1 MRPVIAEAFEM
12 VDEASS
18 RVFRLKMVE
27 KVGPGL
33 AVGFPAWEH
42 LRGHDQDGVGHR
54 YSGALL
60 ATAWRAPP
68 VWCLPSGALGPR
80 GGACRS
86 RVRRLVRL
94 RALMANTTSRASH
107 TADVRPHVHAW

>member
-1 MRPVIAEAFEM
+1 LRHVIAEAFEM

-80 GGACRS
+80 GGACREPGPTAGQAPGTHS
-86 RVRRLVRL
+86 QHNLG
-94 RALMANTTSRASH
+94 ASH